1 MSKLREVTVPLPIES
16 IKEFFQDKEIKFLV
30 DYENSK
36 IKDQVFL
43 TYVSNLDIP
52 IDIQVSKDFDQES
65 LFKLV
70 DHYMTVK
77 TITNIPFLNSI
88 ARQIILTAAG
98 SKTSKE
104 GYLSEKQLSEYIST
118 RRDTISIWLAFLN
131 SVSLFMISSFSELN
145 EKIKVQDTHDVIDD
159 SDIIGLNV
167 VNLLTREVM
176 TEFYTTNIA
185 SEKQFWFKQQFESY
199 IFKGKSL
206 YEFVEANLKS
216 FLGIM
221 VAVHDGKLPPNAA
234 DHFKDVDL
242 DKQVE
247 RGI

>member
-1 MSKLREVTVPLPIES
+1 MSKIREVTVPLPIES

-52 IDIQVSKDFDQES
+52 IDIQISKDFDQES
-65 LFKLV
+65 LFKLI

-88 ARQIILTAAG
+88 AKQIILSAVG
-98 SKTSKE
+98 SKRGSE
-104 GYLSEKQLSEYIST
+104 GYLSAEQLSEYIST
-118 RRDTISIWLAFLN
+118 RKDTISIWLAFLN
-131 SVSLFMISSFSELN
+131 SMSLFMISSFSELN
-145 EKIKVQDTHDVIDD
+145 EKLKVEETHDVIDD

-167 VNLLTREVM
+167 VNLLTSETM
-176 TEFYTTNIA
+176 AQFYTTNIVT
-185 SEKQFWFKQQFESY
+185 EKQFWFKQQFESY

-206 YEFVEANLKS
+206 YEFVENNLRS

-221 VAVHDGKLPPNAA
+221 VAAHDGKIPPNAA
-234 DHFKDVDL
+234 DYFKNKEL

-247 RGI
+247 GNF